1 MTASDAPPIPGL
13 RWGFYP
19 QRRDDGDDAG
29 QPARRRG
36 PGRDAWFGLAGL
48 AGRHRAPA
56 PGDWAGRVRRIQARA
71 GSWQTLDPVALDRL
85 RRPVSARF
93 ARDGMSPAAVDA
105 AAAYVVEVARRVLG
119 RSAYDGQVKAAI
131 AMNANVLVEMATGEG
146 KSLATALAAAIAGL
160 AGMPVHVLTAN
171 DYLVARDAET
181 FTPLFAALGLT
192 VATILARASP
202 AERRA
207 AYRCAIVYTTAREVA
222 FDYLRD
228 RMSHPGCGHDGALVE
243 CLRRAIEPDGGPV
256 MRGLCLAIIDEADSI
271 LIDEAQMPL
280 ILSREQSDP
289 GARAALYQA
298 WMLSSKLKAGTD
310 FIVRDSECTVLL
322 EPAGRERLDALA
334 APLAQAWKNRLHR
347 EQLVLSAL
355 TARHALVRD
364 RDYLVTTDAD
374 RSQSQGRIELIDAVT
389 GRIAVGRRWSAGIH
403 ALVAIKEGLK
413 PEADLETIDRIT
425 FQRFFRRY
433 LRLGG
438 SSGTLTESRAE
449 LRRIYDLAI
458 VPVAPR
464 LPLQRRYWP
473 TRWFRDDATR
483 DAAIVAR
490 VRELAGCGRPVLI
503 GTDSV
508 ADTRRISACLKQG
521 DIAHAV
527 LDARFD
533 ADEAALVARAGEAG
547 MVTVSTNMAGRGTD
561 IQLTPQAREAGGL
574 HVLLCQHN
582 GSRRLDRQ
590 LAGRAGRQGDPGSCE
605 TWLSMAFRGYA
616 DGQGR
621 HPAAPLLE
629 RFIRGAEVRLPSTAL
644 TWVQR
649 AVQRTEELRQQRRRA
664 RMLSEDRQVRQSLS
678 FSGPD

>member
-1 MTASDAPPIPGL
+1 MTAASDAPPIPGL

-19 QRRDDGDDAG
+19 QRRDDGDGDDGAG

-36 PGRDAWFGLAGL
+36 PGRDAWFNA
-48 AGRHRAPA
+48 AGRRGTPA

-71 GSWQTLDPVALDRL
+71 QAWQSLDPVALDRL
-85 RRPVSARF
+85 RRPISSRF
-93 ARDGMSPAAVDA
+93 ARDGMTPAAIDA

-181 FTPLFAALGLT
+181 FTPLFTALGLT
-192 VATILARASP
+192 VATILAQASP
-202 AERRA
+202 DQRRA

-228 RMSHPGCGHDGALVE
+228 RMSHPGCGHDGVLVE
-243 CLRRAIEPDGGPV
+243 SLRRAIDPEGGPV

-280 ILSREQSDP
+280 ILSREQRDP

-298 WMLSSKLKAGTD
+298 WLLSSKLKAGTD
-310 FIVRDSECTVLL
+310 FTVRESERTVLL
-322 EPAGRERLDALA
+322 EAAGRERLEALA

-364 RDYLVTTDAD
+364 RDYLVTTDPD
-374 RSQSQGRIELIDAVT
+374 PSRHRIELIDAVT

-433 LRLGG
+433 HRLGG

-464 LPLQRRYWP
+464 LPLRRQYWP

-483 DAAIVAR
+483 DAAIVER
-490 VRELAGCGRPVLI
+490 VRELAGRGRPVLI

-508 ADTRRISACLKQG
+508 ADTRRISACLKRG
-521 DIAHAV
+521 GIEHGV

-533 ADEAALVARAGEAG
+533 ADEAALVARAGEPG
-547 MVTVSTNMAGRGTD
+547 RVTVSTNMAGRGTD
-561 IQLTPQAREAGGL
+561 IQLSPPAREAGGL

-616 DGQGR
+616 DGRGR

-629 RFIRGAEVRLPSTAL
+629 RFVRGDEVRLPSAVL
-644 TWVQR
+644 TKIQHAVQR
-649 AVQRTEELRQQRRRA
+649 AEELRQQRRRA

>member
-1 MTASDAPPIPGL
+1 MTTASDAPPIPGL

-19 QRRDDGDDAG
+19 QRRDGGEDGDDAG
-29 QPARRRG
+29 QPPRRRG
-36 PGRDAWFGLAGL
+36 PGRHAWFGLAGRR
-48 AGRHRAPA
+48 GAPA

-71 GSWQTLDPVALDRL
+71 RSWRELDPRALDRL
-85 RRPVSARF
+85 RRPISARF
-93 ARDGMSPAAVDA
+93 ARDGMTPAAIDA
-105 AAAYVVEVARRVLG
+105 AAAHVVEVARRVLG
-119 RSAYDGQVKAAI
+119 RSAYDGQVQAAI

-181 FTPLFAALGLT
+181 FTPLFAALGLS
-192 VATILARASP
+192 VAPILATTSP
-202 AERRA
+202 TERRE

-228 RMSHPGCGHDGALVE
+228 RMSHPGCGHDGPLVE
-243 CLRRAIEPDGGPV
+243 CLRRAIDPAGGPV

-280 ILSREQSDP
+280 ILSREQPDP

-298 WMLSSKLKAGTD
+298 WMLSSQLDAGTD
-310 FIVRDSECTVLL
+310 FTVRESERTVLL

-364 RDYLVTTDAD
+364 RDYLVTTEAD
-374 RSQSQGRIELIDAVT
+374 RSRRRIELIDAVT

-433 LRLGG
+433 HRLGG
-438 SSGTLTESRAE
+438 SSGTLTESRSE
-449 LRRIYDLAI
+449 LRRVYDLAI

-464 LPLQRRYWP
+464 LPLQRQHWP
-473 TRWFRDDATR
+473 TRWFRDDAAR

-490 VRELAGCGRPVLI
+490 VRELAGRGRPVLI

-508 ADTRRISACLKQG
+508 ADTRRISARLKRDG
-521 DIAHAV
+521 IDHAV

-582 GSRRLDRQ
+582 ASRRLDRQ

-616 DGQGR
+616 DGRGR

-629 RFIRGAEVRLPSTAL
+629 RFVQGTEVRLPSNVL
-644 TWVQR
+644 TGIQR
-649 AVQRTEELRQQRRRA
+649 AVQRAEEFRQQRRRA
-664 RMLSEDRQVRQSLS
+664 RMLREDRQVGQSLS